1 MTLKRAKLIAALIA
15 DLDKDCEYTDFVAE
29 VELRPY
35 CECDYSVKLYSK
47 AGSKN
52 QLCDLT
58 LFARALDLLGTSV
71 HLYFSSHY
79 VELS

>member
-15 DLDKDCEYTDFVAE
+15 DLDKDCEFTDFVAE
-29 VELRPY
+29 VQLRPY
-35 CECDYSVKLYSK
+35 YECDYTVKLYSK
-47 AGSKN
+47 GGSRN

-58 LFARALDLLGTSV
+58 CFARALDLLGTSV
-71 HLYFSSHY
+71 HLNFTSHY